1 MRGFGDWSQVSLGL
15 IALPG
20 DIYTRMLK
28 MVVLPLIFPKLIL
41 AVTSLE
47 GKLSGKLGAL
57 LMAIYF
63 LQNVVNQ
70 IFSVMAA
77 FLIQPG
83 TGPADDQTAS
93 NFSLASQNVTTEPS
107 FTVGLVIIDLFKNM
121 FPENIIKSMIFQ
133 TKSVI
138 VESEIEETNV
148 GATNNLG
155 MVVVSITLGFALK
168 ATSETSSGIIT
179 FLDGL
184 ASAFTKIIEWIVNFG
199 PVGILSLVWYQTLKI
214 EDIYLTIS
222 QMGLYIFTILVVL
235 FIHAWIF
242 MPLMFLLVTRRNPYK
257 YMFNVMEVLPT
268 AIATSSSLAAL
279 PITSR
284 CLEEKNKINPRVVRF
299 ALPIGIT
306 INMLPIT
313 MISILFLMQLEGIVP
328 SVSNMGIMCLTLNF
342 VAVGAAGIPQ
352 DNLILIFMA
361 VSILGFS
368 TQNIV
373 KVISIE
379 WFVDRFSCISKIMV
393 DSMIVGILDHFTAE
407 DSDDVMEP
415 GRHEE
420 EGKRKEITK
429 IVQP

>member
-1 MRGFGDWSQVSLGL
+1 MNSFWQANKLSIATLVALTLGIGGGMLMRGFGDWSQVSLGL

-199 PVGILSLVWYQTLKI
+199 PVGILSLVLYQTLKI
-214 EDIYLTIS
+214 EDIWGTIS

-342 VAVGAAGIPQ
+342 VAVS
-352 DNLILIFMA
+352 DNNF
-361 VSILGFS
+361 F
-368 TQNIV
+368 
-373 KVISIE
+373 
-379 WFVDRFSCISKIMV
+379 
-393 DSMIVGILDHFTAE
+393 
-407 DSDDVMEP
+407 
-415 GRHEE
+415 
-420 EGKRKEITK
+420 
-429 IVQP
+429 